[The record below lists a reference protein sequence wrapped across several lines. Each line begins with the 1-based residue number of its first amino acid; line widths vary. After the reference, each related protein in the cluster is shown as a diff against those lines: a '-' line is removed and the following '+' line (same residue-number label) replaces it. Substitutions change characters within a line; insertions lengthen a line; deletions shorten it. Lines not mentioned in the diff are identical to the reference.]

1 MIYPVVKGEGT
12 TLVFAKFR
20 YIKIFFSHNKFVKGN
35 KKLRTWNVT
44 FLKIMKSKK
53 PDAATMDD
61 FSLLYTS
68 FFYMLCYTKV
78 DKIKYKNGG
87 KL

>member
-1 MIYPVVKGEGT
+1 MERHFPKNNE
-12 TLVFAKFR
+12 
-20 YIKIFFSHNKFVKGN
+20 
-35 KKLRTWNVT
+35 
-44 FLKIMKSKK
+44 SKK